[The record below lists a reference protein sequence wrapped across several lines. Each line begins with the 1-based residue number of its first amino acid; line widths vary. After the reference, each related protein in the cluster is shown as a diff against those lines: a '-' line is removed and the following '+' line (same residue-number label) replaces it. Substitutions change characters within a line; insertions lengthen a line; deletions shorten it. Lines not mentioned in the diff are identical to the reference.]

1 MDTGSTS
8 TIRVKLWPQ
17 TYAVARLR
25 ALPDDVAFLEANE
38 APAALVVRHG
48 DITVLAP
55 EESIALLG
63 DVAIE
68 VERGWRALT
77 LDTTMSFG
85 TIGLL
90 AAATRALAEVGVPVL
105 AFASFATD
113 HFLVP
118 AGQVSRAVAALNQVA
133 LERFLGPR

>member
-8 TIRVKLWPQ
+8 TMRVKLWPQ

-25 ALPDDVAFLEANE
+25 ALPDNVAFLEADG

-55 EESIALLG
+55 EESIAFLG

-118 AGQVSRAVAALNQVA
+118 AGQVSRAVAALNQAA

>member
-1 MDTGSTS
+1 MGKGSTS
-8 TIRVKLWPQ
+8 TMKVKLWPQ
-17 TYAVARLR
+17 PYAVARLR
-25 ALPDDVAFLEANE
+25 ALPANVAFLEADG
-38 APAALVVRHG
+38 APTGLVVRLG

-55 EESIALLG
+55 EASLAPLG
-63 DVAIE
+63 DAVVE

-77 LDTTMSFG
+77 LDTALSFG

-90 AAATRALAEVGVPVL
+90 AAATSALAQVGVPVM

-118 AGQVSRAVAALNQVA
+118 ERDVGHAVAALNQAA
-133 LERFLGPR
+133 LERFLTP